1 MEEEEFVQVMLD
13 TGRSVIQC
21 VKPEY
26 HLLFV
31 PPHGIHL
38 AGAFRFQ
45 CLYGTVTVAGFTQE
59 STEFDENR
67 FVSFGVHNKSQIPL
81 HFAPT
86 NSDSIGS
93 NQPLFYNRIEKIL
106 EYNERDLNHVMNFS
120 AVLLIDA
127 SLNTAI
133 QYLLQRFGNFTK
145 PLEKFKWLHVGGNCY
160 VVKGIKLESRIET
173 IPTYLPNNE
182 IIHNAMDY
190 ACNLNNIIMITGC
203 KGAGKSTMNR
213 YMSNRYFSQG
223 KTVYFLDTDIGQT
236 EFTPPG
242 CVSLVRID
250 GPILTPT
257 FLHQLCTFQSTIC
270 LGTISPGNYVQ
281 LYIDSVLRLF
291 KKYVEIS
298 DENSVLVVN
307 SHGWVEGKSGFGDYA
322 RLVRRNL
329 SKYGDQFEGR
339 SSEEQLR
346 GFAGFHNPTFLRLHG
361 SSSHQVRDH
370 LISVLTSIFS
380 EQTSRE
386 INARMARDL
395 AIAGYF
401 ANCLNDRRF
410 GIPTPERT
418 LANVFAYQV
427 SFDNIQLFFNRDRQP
442 VKDNFIFSAL
452 NCSIVALCGYESE
465 EEKTQ
470 LKVRNMCNDSTLPR
484 ILACLDERKSM
495 AFTCFGF
502 GLIRAISPEK
512 RVFYLITPMA
522 TEMCSKIQLFVVP
535 HGLYTP
541 QYLFDRDD
549 SRPSPYVAQTRTPEE
564 YNQMVR
570 DQNRVI
576 TALQTRLQ
584 NNTQYRKQRVI
595 ANNNQAKRFNQN
607 GHQSEPPAKKPN
619 NTNS

>member
-1 MEEEEFVQVMLD
+1 MDEEEFVQVMLD

-31 PPHGIHL
+31 PPDGIHL

-45 CLYGTVTVAGFTQE
+45 CLYGAVTVAGFTQE

-67 FVSFGVHNKSQIPL
+67 FVSLGVHNKSQIPL
-81 HFAPT
+81 HFVPT
-86 NSDSIGS
+86 NADSISS

-160 VVKGIKLESRIET
+160 VVKGIKLENRIET
-173 IPTYLPNNE
+173 IPPYLPNDE

-190 ACNLNNIIMITGC
+190 ACTLNNIIMITGC

-213 YMSNRYFSQG
+213 YMSNRYHSQG

-250 GPILTPT
+250 KPILTPT
-257 FLHQLCTFQSTIC
+257 FLHQLCTFKSTIC

-281 LYIDSVLRLF
+281 LYVDSVLRLF
-291 KKYVEIS
+291 KKYTEIS

-307 SHGWVEGKSGFGDYA
+307 SHGWVEGVGLEIMQELLEGICPSTVINLKVDQAKSSFEISQISTTQHFYDY
-322 RLVRRNL
+322 
-329 SKYGDQFEGR
+329 
-339 SSEEQLR
+339 
-346 GFAGFHNPTFLRLHG
+346 T
-361 SSSHQVRDH
+361 
-370 LISVLTSIFS
+370 VLPRIN

-410 GIPTPERT
+410 GVPTPERT

-452 NCSIVALCGYESE
+452 NCSIVALCSYESDD
-465 EEKTQ
+465 EKSK

-484 ILACLDERKSM
+484 ILACSDERKSM
-495 AFTCFGF
+495 AFACFGF

-595 ANNNQAKRFNQN
+595 ANNNQAKRLNQN
-607 GHQSEPPAKKPN
+607 GQHFEPPTKKSN
-619 NTNS
+619 NSNSL